1 MIICL
6 LKKCEIFNFA
16 ENTTPFISDKR
27 NGHALKCLEGNVE
40 FALDCTKMKFSIKD
54 FFSKCDQSAGSCRF
68 GHSYGKNP

>member
-16 ENTTPFISDKR
+16 EDTTPFISDKR
-27 NGHALKCLEGNVE
+27 NGNALKCLEGNVE

-54 FFSKCDQSAGSCRF
+54 F
-68 GHSYGKNP
+68 H